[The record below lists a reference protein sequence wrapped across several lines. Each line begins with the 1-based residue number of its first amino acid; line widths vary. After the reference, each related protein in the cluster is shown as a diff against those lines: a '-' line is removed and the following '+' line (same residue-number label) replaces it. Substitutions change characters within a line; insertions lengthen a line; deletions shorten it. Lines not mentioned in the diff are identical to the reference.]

1 MSYYSTGELAE
12 KFNISKRTLQ
22 YYDRQKLLK
31 PAFVKDNQYR
41 IYTDREAE
49 QLNLILMM
57 KSLGLSLAE
66 IRKLIHAEGTLKTVR
81 SILEQK
87 ISASEEMI
95 QQQQLQLK
103 QMKTIQKMIAT
114 SSTAPVHTLS
124 DIEEIMKNQP
134 YLSQLTQKTMVLG
147 TTASLANVIGIS
159 LSLKKQTAWPTA
171 IALTYSAIVAYRM
184 TVDYYGKVKYQ
195 CPNCQTTFKPDLWT
209 WAFASHTL
217 TTRKF
222 ECPHCHF
229 NGYCTEVYDES

>member
-1 MSYYSTGELAE
+1 M
-12 KFNISKRTLQ
+12 
-22 YYDRQKLLK
+22 
-31 PAFVKDNQYR
+31 
-41 IYTDREAE
+41 YTDLKAE

-124 DIEEIMKNQP
+124 DIEKIMKNQP
-134 YLSQLTQKTMVLG
+134 YLSQLTQKNDG
-147 TTASLANVIGIS
+147 AGYYSIIG
-159 LSLKKQTAWPTA
+159 
-171 IALTYSAIVAYRM
+171 
-184 TVDYYGKVKYQ
+184 Q
-195 CPNCQTTFKPDLWT
+195 CHWNQ
-209 WAFASHTL
+209 S
-217 TTRKF
+217 
-222 ECPHCHF
+222 
-229 NGYCTEVYDES
+229 